1 MADHED
7 RKEFFEEILR
17 ILFKIVPQ
25 RADIAQHVAAMRKAI
40 NEHKEKNRF
49 AKALAELNDT
59 EIEELVRFVER
70 PGGRHHIHEV
80 RKIQE
85 AYGTEQAGR
94 KLLEHFYDHN
104 KSHLIHGRKLRLS
117 FH

>member
-1 MADHED
+1 MAEHKD
-7 RKEFFEEILR
+7 RKEFFEELFH
-17 ILFKIVPQ
+17 ILFKIVPEH
-25 RADIAQHVAAMRKAI
+25 ADIKKHVAAVRWAI
-40 NEHKEKNRF
+40 NEHKENNRF
-49 AKALAELNDT
+49 AEALDELNDT

-80 RKIQE
+80 RKIWD
-85 AYGTEQAGR
+85 AYGVEQAGR
-94 KLLEHFYDHN
+94 KLLEHFYAHN